1 MLKEKLKGIFQKK
14 EGQTNKRKIENLVVF
29 LIILIITV
37 IIINSI
43 WNDNNTQKDNDSL
56 NEKNKRLATE
66 NLENYKSIDE
76 NKDNITKELEEIL
89 ESIKGV
95 GKVKVMLTYARTSQ
109 IVPIY
114 NEDLTEKNTE
124 ETDQSG
130 GTRKITETDTNKE
143 VVYKEENGE
152 KVPITQSTVKPQI
165 EGAIITAEGAKNA
178 EIKTNIVQAVEA
190 VTGLAT
196 HKVQVFEMKDER
208 S

>member
-56 NEKNKRLATE
+56 NEKNKRLAT
-66 NLENYKSIDE
+66 ENYKSIDE